1 MSELVDKL
9 RPEFQ
14 DQEYRHSYADE
25 CLNTMVAT
33 QIKVLREQRVMTQ
46 AALAEKADMKQ
57 PRLSVM
63 EDAGYSNWSIN
74 TLKRLAKA
82 FDLAL
87 SVKFEAFSDVIFDF
101 EELSRETLTRPSF
114 KDDPVFRSPRVRA
127 FRTVRRRRASD
138 AERNALQGKTQF
150 QLPFQAEIMPWP
162 TQPSADM
169 DAGNSATAPDYKRQL
184 DKQGESNHGNSVSAT
199 G

>member
-14 DQEYRHSYADE
+14 DEEYRHSYAEE

-33 QIKVLREQRVMTQ
+33 QIKVLREQRAMTQ
-46 AALAEKADMKQ
+46 TALAEKADMRQ

-63 EDAGYSNWSIN
+63 EDAGYSSWSIN

-87 SVKFEAFSDVIFDF
+87 SVKFEAFSDVILDF
-101 EELSRETLTRPSF
+101 EELSPETLARPSF
-114 KDDPVFRSPRVRA
+114 KDDPVFRSPKVRT
-127 FRTVRRRRASD
+127 FRRHRNRRTSD
-138 AERNALQGKTQF
+138 AEQNALQGRSGQLALAF
-150 QLPFQAEIMPWP
+150 QQGEVKLWP
-162 TQPSADM
+162 TTPSDKE
-169 DAGNSATAPDYKRQL
+169 SAESKAT
-184 DKQGESNHGNSVSAT
+184 QGDQNANCISAAS
-199 G
+199 

>member
-14 DQEYRHSYADE
+14 DEEYRHSYAEE

-63 EDAGYSNWSIN
+63 EDAGYSSWSIN
-74 TLKRLAKA
+74 TLKRLARA

-87 SVKFEAFSDVIFDF
+87 SVKFEAFSDVVFDF

-127 FRTVRRRRASD
+127 FRPIRRRRASD
-138 AERNALQGKTQF
+138 AERNALQGKDQYTLHF
-150 QLPFQAEIMPWP
+150 QENILSWP
-162 TQPSADM
+162 NKPSANDI
-169 DAGNSATAPDYKRQL
+169 AENTAIAPNYKRQF
-184 DKQGESNHGNSVSAT
+184 DKQGESTHGNCVSAT